1 FDDVLPTGQKVQYAA
16 AEDIAVRRPSR
27 VYTEYQGDL
36 GAKQFWYDG
45 KSVTMYDTGA
55 NVWATTPVPA
65 KIDAAL
71 DDLMKKHGF
80 SPPLSDLLYSD
91 PYAILKPHAQFG
103 LYMGTSDVDG
113 TRCHHLAF
121 VDKEID
127 WQLWVEDGTE
137 VVPCKMLIT
146 YKSLP
151 GSPQFQA
158 TFSDW
163 ELGAR
168 LIDSQFEPKVPAGAT
183 KVDFLSTE
191 MRPPGGLAKKGGEGE
206 SDEILRGVSN
216 RGERILRRAPAAV
229 GAAWSIGARLR
240 RRRLRR
246 RRRPKLWRWRRLRRR
261 RRPKLWRRR
270 RLRRQQP
277 L

>member
-1 FDDVLPTGQKVQYAA
+1 MALFKGRALAAVAALGSLLALTSAGFAKSTSVENERKPIVDPRADYLLREMSKYLSGAEQFTVRAHIQFDDVLPTGQKVQYAA
-16 AEDIAVRRPSR
+16 AEDIAVRRPDR
-27 VYTEYQGDL
+27 VYSEYEGDL

-45 KSVTMYDTGA
+45 KAVTMYDAGA

-65 KIDAAL
+65 KIDTAL

-103 LYMGTSDVDG
+103 LYLGDTVVDG

-151 GSPQFQA
+151 GSPQFEA
-158 TFSDW
+158 VFSDW
-163 ELGAR
+163 DFGAR
-168 LIDSQFEPKVPAGAT
+168 LIDSQFAPKVPPGAT
-183 KVDFLSTE
+183 KVDFLTSE
-191 MRPPGGLAKKGGEGE
+191 LGPAGGLAKK
-206 SDEILRGVSN
+206 
-216 RGERILRRAPAAV
+216 
-229 GAAWSIGARLR
+229 
-240 RRRLRR
+240 
-246 RRRPKLWRWRRLRRR
+246 
-261 RRPKLWRRR
+261 
-270 RLRRQQP
+270 
-277 L
+277 

>member
-1 FDDVLPTGQKVQYAA
+1 MNPSLAGRAAVVIAALGSTFALALAPIAGRAKSTSVENERKPIVDPRADSLLREMSQYLSGAEEFTVRAHILFDDVLPTGQKVQYAA

-191 MRPPGGLAKKGGEGE
+191 MRPPGGLAKK
-206 SDEILRGVSN
+206 
-216 RGERILRRAPAAV
+216 
-229 GAAWSIGARLR
+229 
-240 RRRLRR
+240 
-246 RRRPKLWRWRRLRRR
+246 
-261 RRPKLWRRR
+261 
-270 RLRRQQP
+270 
-277 L
+277 